1 MSDYELPKANS
12 GDAELQ
18 EFLMQEKQKAQLSA
32 QVTFKKS
39 YSYTKFNHCITIC

>member
-32 QVTFKKS
+32 QVTLKIVIHIQ
-39 YSYTKFNHCITIC
+39 KFTIA